1 MQYYTCLKECA
12 LLIHKEK
19 KEMIS
24 TQDFE
29 SIINEILNDV
39 WLLSNE
45 KSAIDNA
52 IIDSILGQI
61 VS

>member
-1 MQYYTCLKECA
+1 
-12 LLIHKEK
+12 
-19 KEMIS
+19 MIS